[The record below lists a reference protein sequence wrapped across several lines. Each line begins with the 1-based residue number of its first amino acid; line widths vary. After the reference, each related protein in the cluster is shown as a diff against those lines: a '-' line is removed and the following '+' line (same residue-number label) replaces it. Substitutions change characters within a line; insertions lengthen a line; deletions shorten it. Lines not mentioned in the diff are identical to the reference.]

1 MNLTQQNTVNKSKNG
16 QVGFNQIENFYI
28 AKEIINSYEAT
39 HIMEEISIKC
49 ISDNGLISKIYKE
62 HLQLNNEKI

>member
-39 HIMEEISIKC
+39 HIMEK
-49 ISDNGLISKIYKE
+49 YP
-62 HLQLNNEKI
+62 